1 MSETQ
6 EKLNWLAFRY
16 VANELDAIEAS
27 EFELRLMTDQTARE
41 AIAVAV
47 GETTRIRVALG
58 DAAVVAAASQRTSWG
73 QKSTRFAIVAM
84 GSCLTLLL
92 AVALLR
98 PSVSPTGIAS
108 QSSVNE
114 PIDSRAELAFAWAEV
129 RYQLA
134 EFQPAANAVMA
145 DAMDPIAIALRDSES
160 EQSLVAP
167 NWMLAALAK
176 KDSGIELEF
185 EIQE

>member
-1 MSETQ
+1 MNETQ
-6 EKLNWLAFRY
+6 DNLNWLAFRY
-16 VANELDAIEAS
+16 VANELDPTESS

-41 AIAVAV
+41 AIAAAV
-47 GETTRIRVALG
+47 GATTRMRLALG
-58 DAAVVAAASQRTSWG
+58 DAVVVTAASQRTRWG
-73 QKSTRFAIVAM
+73 RKSTRVAIVAM

-98 PSVSPTGIAS
+98 PSVSPTGIVS
-108 QSSVNE
+108 QSAVNE
-114 PIDSRAELAFAWAEV
+114 PTDSRAELAFAWAEV

-145 DAMDPIAIALRDSES
+145 DAMDPVAIALRDSES

-176 KDSGIELEF
+176 RDSGVESEF

>member
-1 MSETQ
+1 
-6 EKLNWLAFRY
+6 
-16 VANELDAIEAS
+16 
-27 EFELRLMTDQTARE
+27 
-41 AIAVAV
+41 
-47 GETTRIRVALG
+47 
-58 DAAVVAAASQRTSWG
+58 
-73 QKSTRFAIVAM
+73 
-84 GSCLTLLL
+84 TLLL